1 MHDEPGSAG
10 GPNTLQCPLEH
21 DPTEPAFAMARL
33 HEDLF
38 KISVIAA
45 GPDLH
50 NANDHPVRHSD
61 ADIGVEQLGVLE

>member
-1 MHDEPGSAG
+1 
-10 GPNTLQCPLEH
+10 
-21 DPTEPAFAMARL
+21 MARL